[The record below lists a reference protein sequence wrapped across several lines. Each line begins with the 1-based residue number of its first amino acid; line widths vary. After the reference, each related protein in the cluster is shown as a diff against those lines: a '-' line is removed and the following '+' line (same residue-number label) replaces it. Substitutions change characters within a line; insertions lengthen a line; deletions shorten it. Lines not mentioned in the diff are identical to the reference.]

1 MNESLGLLLKR
12 YRLNCGYSQQAIAN
26 ALGVDRSTYTYY
38 ENSGYTSSLKTILIL
53 KKMLNIP
60 YDEIFSCFEQENKE
74 TESAMENV
82 IPFDRDFPDRVS
94 VYELPRD
101 EKQLILFYR
110 SLNVENRKNLMSE
123 LQELAKT
130 NR

>member
-1 MNESLGLLLKR
+1 MNESLGHLLKR
-12 YRLNCGYSQQAIAN
+12 YRLNCGYSQQAMAN
-26 ALGVDRSTYTYY
+26 ALGVDRSTYSYY
-38 ENSGYTSSLKTILIL
+38 ETKKSMPTIKTISIL